1 MKVLVLAVLALV
13 AAASAAGQ
21 VRPPGCGWAL
31 FCSDGAP
38 RHALRV
44 FDCW

>member
-1 MKVLVLAVLALV
+1 VQSSAMKVLVLAVLALV
-13 AAASAAGQ
+13 AATSAAGQ
-21 VRPPGCGWAL
+21 VRL
-31 FCSDGAP
+31 FGSDGAP